1 MTKIDHARLSAP
13 ARLEALHASGLLD
26 SPPDGAF
33 DRLTRLAGRVL
44 GAPAALMSLIDA
56 DRQVLKSA
64 QGLPEP
70 WSGSRQMPLSHS
82 FCKHVVAGAA
92 PLAIDDARTHPLTG
106 GSPAIRD
113 LNMIAYLGV
122 PLLAPD
128 GEVLGALCVV
138 DFAPR
143 AWSDGD
149 LRALA
154 DVSQAVMSEMA
165 ARLFRR
171 ASERAETMARAT
183 EARTAE
189 ILESID
195 EAFYALD
202 RDWRFIYANRKA
214 LQAWG
219 RSPADLIGR
228 SAFEA
233 FPAFAFSESH
243 RAHER
248 AMATGEP
255 QRIETHSTVL
265 DAPVEINV
273 FPSPSGLSVYF
284 RNVSERRRM
293 ELMLRERDEIL
304 TLAERSAGIGVW
316 DIDLPTNMARGTAQ
330 FFRIMGL
337 EPTDSA
343 VPLETLRAI
352 RHPEDRARV
361 VEGFR
366 QAVMSGRDIYEMEYR
381 ILRPDGQVK
390 WIFGRGRVVRD
401 AAGTP
406 VRYSGIDIDITER
419 KRAEERLKL
428 LAAEVDHRA
437 KNMLAVVQAMLR
449 LTRAETVPAFIEAFE
464 GRLQA
469 LSGAHMLLSESKWEG
484 AELGRLAAQELAPY
498 RSGDARVEIDGPL
511 VLLEPTAAQAVAMAL
526 HELATN
532 AAKYGALS
540 APGGRVELTWS
551 LGATEL
557 ALRWC
562 ERGGPPVRAPTRR
575 GLGTT
580 VIERSIRDQLGGE
593 ARLDWRAEGLACEMT
608 IPVDGRAHAPSA
620 A

>member
-1 MTKIDHARLSAP
+1 
-13 ARLEALHASGLLD
+13 
-26 SPPDGAF
+26 
-33 DRLTRLAGRVL
+33 LT
-44 GAPAALMSLIDA
+44 
-56 DRQVLKSA
+56 
-64 QGLPEP
+64 
-70 WSGSRQMPLSHS
+70 
-82 FCKHVVAGAA
+82 
-92 PLAIDDARTHPLTG
+92 
-106 GSPAIRD
+106 
-113 LNMIAYLGV
+113 
-122 PLLAPD
+122 
-128 GEVLGALCVV
+128 
-138 DFAPR
+138 
-143 AWSDGD
+143 
-149 LRALA
+149 
-154 DVSQAVMSEMA
+154 
-165 ARLFRR
+165 
-171 ASERAETMARAT
+171 
-183 EARTAE
+183 
-189 ILESID
+189 
-195 EAFYALD
+195 
-202 RDWRFIYANRKA
+202 
-214 LQAWG
+214 
-219 RSPADLIGR
+219 
-228 SAFEA
+228 
-233 FPAFAFSESH
+233 
-243 RAHER
+243 
-248 AMATGEP
+248 TGEP

-265 DAPVEINV
+265 HAPVEINV

-284 RNVSERRRM
+284 RDISERQRM
-293 ELMLRERDEIL
+293 EQMLRERDEIL

-316 DIDLPTNMARGTAQ
+316 DIDLPTSMARGTAQ

-337 EPTDSA
+337 EPTASA

-352 RHPEDRARV
+352 RHSEDRARV

-366 QAVMSGRDIYEMEYR
+366 QAVMSGRDTYEMEYR
-381 ILRPDGQVK
+381 ILRPDGQVR

-401 AAGTP
+401 SAGTP

-498 RSGDARVEIDGPL
+498 RSSDGARVAIDGPP
-511 VLLEPTAAQAVAMAL
+511 VLLEPAAAQAVAMAL

-540 APGGRVELTWS
+540 APEGRVELTWS

-557 ALRWC
+557 ALRWS

-608 IPVDGRAHAPSA
+608 IPIDGRAHAPSA